1 MQKYQLRTAML
12 ELLMRIEKDQGYSH
26 LLIDKEI
33 QKNRFVQQDAALLTE
48 VVYGTLQRKLTLEY
62 ILKQHVDKNKKV
74 EMWVELLLYMSIY
87 QMFYLDKVPDHA
99 IIHEAVEI
107 AKKRGHQGI
116 ASFVNGVLRNIQ
128 RSGMTDFTNIN
139 DPVKKI
145 AIQTSHPIWLVK
157 RWEKQFGLET
167 TQKMCEANLRNRDS
181 SIRIQPLKISRDEA
195 MKKLQAEGFE
205 VEKSIVSNQGIVIKK
220 GNILKS
226 ALFKDGYVTIQD
238 QSSMLV
244 GEAVDTK
251 PNMVVLDT
259 CSAPGGKVTH
269 LAEKMRNEGI
279 VKAHDL
285 HKKKIRL
292 VENKAKEL
300 SLSII
305 DASAADARTLGEI
318 YPQQHFDRIL
328 VDAPCSGL
336 GVIRSKPDI
345 KYRKK
350 EEDIESLAKI
360 QYDILH
366 RVSSL
371 LKIGGYLVYST
382 CTVDQS
388 ENEMVIKKFLEQHSN
403 YSGDQMFVDSL
414 PEQVIQHASSG
425 NYWIQLFPHSI
436 ESDGFFIARLTR
448 TK

>member
-1 MQKYQLRTAML
+1 
-12 ELLMRIEKDQGYSH
+12 MRIEKDQGYSH

-74 EMWVELLLYMSIY
+74 AMWVELLLYMSIY

-269 LAEKMRNEGI
+269 LAEKMRDEGI

-414 PEQVIQHASSG
+414 PKQVIQHASSG

>member
-1 MQKYQLRTAML
+1 ML

-74 EMWVELLLYMSIY
+74 AMWVELLLYMSIY

-269 LAEKMRNEGI
+269 LAEKMRDEGI

-414 PEQVIQHASSG
+414 PKQVIQHASSG

>member
-1 MQKYQLRTAML
+1 MNKLQKYQLRTAML

-167 TQKMCEANLRNRDS
+167 TQKMCEANLRN
-181 SIRIQPLKISRDEA
+181 
-195 MKKLQAEGFE
+195 G
-205 VEKSIVSNQGIVIKK
+205 
-220 GNILKS
+220 
-226 ALFKDGYVTIQD
+226 
-238 QSSMLV
+238 
-244 GEAVDTK
+244 
-251 PNMVVLDT
+251 
-259 CSAPGGKVTH
+259 
-269 LAEKMRNEGI
+269 
-279 VKAHDL
+279 
-285 HKKKIRL
+285 
-292 VENKAKEL
+292 
-300 SLSII
+300 
-305 DASAADARTLGEI
+305 
-318 YPQQHFDRIL
+318 
-328 VDAPCSGL
+328 
-336 GVIRSKPDI
+336 
-345 KYRKK
+345 
-350 EEDIESLAKI
+350 
-360 QYDILH
+360 
-366 RVSSL
+366 
-371 LKIGGYLVYST
+371 
-382 CTVDQS
+382 TVP
-388 ENEMVIKKFLEQHSN
+388 
-403 YSGDQMFVDSL
+403 FVFNL
-414 PEQVIQHASSG
+414 
-425 NYWIQLFPHSI
+425 
-436 ESDGFFIARLTR
+436 
-448 TK
+448 